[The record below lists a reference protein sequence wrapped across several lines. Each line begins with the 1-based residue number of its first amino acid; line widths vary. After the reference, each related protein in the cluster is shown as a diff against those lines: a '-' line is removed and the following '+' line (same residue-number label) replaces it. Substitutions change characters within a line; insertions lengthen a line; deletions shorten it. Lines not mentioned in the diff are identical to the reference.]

1 MQWSRADPAH
11 VRAVANAIVALA
23 FCACEAYGS
32 RPSSQGTTPPIH
44 RPFFLEAAISSR
56 ICALAKS
63 STMASILASMS
74 TSRRCDSASLPPRSN
89 CRRPSPRNTCTVC
102 ALRGMVIAR
111 RLPQLLVQLREPDK
125 RWTNLRDNHEVYNA
139 GRTADGRLGG
149 GSLSSASSISCWPG
163 LPRFCPVPVPNVAAI
178 GRHSAP

>member
-11 VRAVANAIVALA
+11 VRVVANAIVALA
-23 FCACEAYGS
+23 FCAYEARGS
-32 RPSSQGTTPPIH
+32 RPSSQAAPRPPSH
-44 RPFFLEAAISSR
+44 RPFFLEAATSSR

-74 TSRRCDSASLPPRSN
+74 TSRRCDSATLPPRST
-89 CRRPSPRNTCTVC
+89 CRRRAPEQMHGEAVC
-102 ALRGMVIAR
+102 VVIAR

-163 LPRFCPVPVPNVAAI
+163 
-178 GRHSAP
+178 